1 MPPPKDPIKYAEYIK
16 RQSESH
22 IGHPSPRKGKK
33 HSEETIEKM
42 RKAKIGMYD
51 GSKNP
56 FYGKTHTQETL
67 NKIREKALNP
77 TEESRKK
84 MRNARLGKP
93 SWNKGI
99 TVPEHIKAK
108 LRESQKG
115 EKSARFGKHHSE
127 TAKQKI
133 RESRL
138 GKTFTDEHCKKISES
153 RIGKGKGERNA
164 NWNGGTSFAPYCN
177 KFDERRKKAVRRFF
191 KDICICCG
199 KHVTENIVKTFG
211 QIEHSVHH
219 IDHDKEQGCGGK
231 NFQLVP
237 LCIECHTKEL
247 HRQQEY
253 KDYIN
258 KTLDSGFEWGIWSKE
273 RYAAEVMYN

>member
-56 FYGKTHTQETL
+56 FYGKTHSDKTTEL
-67 NKIREKALNP
+67 LKEIALNRP
-77 TEESRKK
+77 ESH
-84 MRNARLGKP
+84 N
-93 SWNKGI
+93 
-99 TVPEHIKAK
+99 
-108 LRESQKG
+108 
-115 EKSARFGKHHSE
+115 
-127 TAKQKI
+127 
-133 RESRL
+133 
-138 GKTFTDEHCKKISES
+138 KKISES
-153 RIGKGKGERNA
+153 CKGRSVWNKGKKVDETTRNHLKQIAGNSLGIKRSEETKRKLREAHTGKLFTEKHCKNISESRKGKGKGERNA
-164 NWNGGTSFAPYCN
+164 NWNGGVSFAPYCN
-177 KFDERRKKAVRRFF
+177 KFDERRKKAVRNFF
-191 KDICICCG
+191 KNRCICCG

-219 IDHDKEQGCGGK
+219 VDHDKEQGCGGK

-247 HRQQEY
+247 HHQQEY

-273 RYAAEVMYN
+273 QYAAEVMYN